1 MKKIIAVI
9 FAVLV
14 IFTFVACSSNENEN
28 NEEKLITSQNSPDG
42 NYTVCLYQV
51 GIPRWSFGSVNAK
64 LILEDN
70 TGKEIDEV
78 NFELANDGA
87 GVHAKNLTSI
97 TWTENMVEVL
107 IDADEAP
114 EECYVLNYGVSK

>member
-1 MKKIIAVI
+1 MKKLIAVV
-9 FAVLV
+9 FAILM

-28 NEEKLITSQNSPDG
+28 NEEKFITSQNSPDG
-42 NYTVCLYQV
+42 NYTVFLYQV
-51 GIPRWSFGSVNAK
+51 GIPKWSFGSVNAK

-70 TGKEIDEV
+70 TGKKIDEV

-87 GVHAKNLTSI
+87 GVHVKNLTSI
-97 TWTENMVEVL
+97 TWTENNVEVL

-114 EECYVLNYGVSK
+114 EECYVLNYGE